1 MFVVGIIDMQERML
15 DAIFEVYI
23 VNRYESYD
31 FASNNFKYIHCDL
44 VDVLRY
50 LTIILIVGLAFVTT
64 FFPRLNVGLYI

>member
-15 DAIFEVYI
+15 VAIFEVHI
-23 VNRYESYD
+23 VSSYESYD
-31 FASNNFKYIHCDL
+31 VASSSFKYIHCDL

-50 LTIILIVGLAFVTT
+50 LTITLIIGLAFVTT